1 MIVAASLVLSLAP
14 TPGPAR
20 AVPAADAIAH
30 PGDAVVAPG
39 EAVVAPGETV
49 VAPGETVA
57 PPTDDPAAQ
66 ALADAVAV
74 KAGATCLDR
83 ARLVTQIRTWLDI
96 DDLDPRLVVEVV
108 GDARDPHKLAFTLR
122 RDEHVIAV
130 RRFEPAPKRC
140 ADLHAVV
147 GLAIALAI
155 DATLIET
162 VSGDPTAG
170 TGGDDDVAPEP
181 APAHDDEVPANL
193 TRPRPPP
200 PPRRVSPWSLRAS
213 LDGVLSF
220 GMPPGVGGGVHFGLV
235 ARWRDALDLGF
246 GAVGVS
252 SGRERVGDAGAL
264 FSAIAGRVDLCGGR
278 SFGRLHPRG
287 CGGFLAGAA
296 LAAGQGFAR
305 ATSSTLP
312 WLAVP
317 IGAHLEVRL
326 TDRFGLDL
334 GVEGLVGVTRPVF
347 EGLTQRSEL
356 VSRAY
361 ARFGVL
367 AGVGFTFL
375 IWSP

>member
-1 MIVAASLVLSLAP
+1 MALGYTDLWSAEANTTDAFTPLALASVWTP
-14 TPGPAR
+14 TG
-20 AVPAADAIAH
+20 
-30 PGDAVVAPG
+30 G
-39 EAVVAPGETV
+39 EATRAAWVGEVARRLRT
-49 VAPGETVA
+49 
-57 PPTDDPAAQ
+57 
-66 ALADAVAV
+66 
-74 KAGATCLDR
+74 
-83 ARLVTQIRTWLDI
+83 ARGRHLQL
-96 DDLDPRLVVEVV
+96 
-108 GDARDPHKLAFTLR
+108 
-122 RDEHVIAV
+122 
-130 RRFEPAPKRC
+130 
-140 ADLHAVV
+140 
-147 GLAIALAI
+147 
-155 DATLIET
+155 
-162 VSGDPTAG
+162 AG
-170 TGGDDDVAPEP
+170 TGA
-181 APAHDDEVPANL
+181 
-193 TRPRPPP
+193 
-200 PPRRVSPWSLRAS
+200 
-213 LDGVLSF
+213 DG
-220 GMPPGVGGGVHFGLV
+220 
-235 ARWRDALDLGF
+235 GF